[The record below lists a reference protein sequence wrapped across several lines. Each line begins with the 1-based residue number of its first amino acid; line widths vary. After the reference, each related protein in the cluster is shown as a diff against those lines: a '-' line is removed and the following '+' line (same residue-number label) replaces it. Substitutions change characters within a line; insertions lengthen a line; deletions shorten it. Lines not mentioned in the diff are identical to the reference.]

1 MSGTDN
7 SEAPRARL
15 TKAFDRRFG
24 DAAVPPDAACIDG
37 IARMAEHRT
46 HRYYDGRPVDPALL
60 RALCAAALSA
70 PSKSDLQQRDIVI
83 VEDKDVRQRLDALIP
98 GMDWLPAAPALVV
111 VCANN
116 RRQRQVHAWRGKPFA
131 NDHLDPFFNTST
143 DAAIVLGWLVL
154 AAEAVGLGCCPLSV
168 IRNNAQAVSDLLGLP
183 DHVFPYA
190 GLALGW
196 PSRAGDITPRLP
208 LAVSLHTDRFDERD
222 VRAKIEA
229 HDRRRAGIQP
239 YRNQRAVEKFGR
251 MDDYGW
257 SEEKAR
263 QYAVP
268 ERADFGEFVRRKGF
282 NLR

>member
-1 MSGTDN
+1 MSATD
-7 SEAPRARL
+7 STEAARARL
-15 TKAFDRRFG
+15 TKALDRRFG
-24 DAAVPPDAACIDG
+24 DAAPLPDAACVPG
-37 IARMAEHRT
+37 IAQMAEHRT

-60 RALCAAALSA
+60 RAICAAALSA

-83 VEDKDVRQRLDALIP
+83 VEDKDVRRRLDALIP

-116 RRQRQVHAWRGKPFA
+116 RRQRQVHEWRGHEFA
-131 NDHLDPFFNTST
+131 NDHLDPFFNAST

-154 AAEAVGLGCCPLSV
+154 AAEAVGLGCCPISV

-183 DHVFPYA
+183 EHVFAYA

-196 PSRAGDITPRLP
+196 PSQPGAITPRLP
-208 LAVSLHTDRFDERD
+208 LSVTLHTDRFDERD

-229 HDRRRAGIQP
+229 HDRRRASIQP
-239 YRNQRAVEKFGR
+239 YRTQRAVEKFGR

-268 ERADFGEFVRRKGF
+268 ERADFGAFIRRKGF
-282 NLR
+282 DLR

>member
-1 MSGTDN
+1 MSADDST
-7 SEAPRARL
+7 ETARARL

-24 DAAVPPDAACIDG
+24 DAGPAPDAACVDA
-37 IARMAEHRT
+37 IAAMAEHRT
-46 HRYYDGRPVDPALL
+46 HRYYDGRPVEPVLL

-83 VEDKDVRQRLDALIP
+83 VEDKEQRRRLDALIP

-111 VCANN
+111 VCPNN
-116 RRQRQVHAWRGKPFA
+116 RRQRQLHDWRGKPFA
-131 NDHLDPFFNTST
+131 NDHLDPFFNAST

-154 AAEAVGLGCCPLSV
+154 AAEAAGLGCCPLSV

-196 PSRAGDITPRLP
+196 PSRPGDITPRLP
-208 LAVSLHTDRFDERD
+208 LAVTLHTDRFDERD
-222 VRAKIEA
+222 VRAKVEA
-229 HDRRRAGIQP
+229 HDRRRAAIQP
-239 YRNQRAVEKFGR
+239 FRNQRAVEKFGR
-251 MDDYGW
+251 LDDYGW
-257 SEEKAR
+257 TEEKAR

-268 ERADFGEFVRRKGF
+268 ERTDFGQFIRRKGF
-282 NLR
+282 HLR